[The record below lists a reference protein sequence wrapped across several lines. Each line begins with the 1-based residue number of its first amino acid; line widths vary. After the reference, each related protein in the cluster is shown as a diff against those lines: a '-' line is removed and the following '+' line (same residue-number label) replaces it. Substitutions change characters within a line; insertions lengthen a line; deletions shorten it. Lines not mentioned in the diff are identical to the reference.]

1 MNDNW
6 KVWWWTRSNSWRAEF
21 LDVLLGKLD
30 TSCEPR
36 RFALSQQTPSR
47 KRSSSFRQ
55 GIGQVAW
62 AVRHLFFPVPWEEKK
77 QLVFDASIDGSST
90 SLGKLTEQDC
100 GWLQKQA
107 PGWDWMTCTWP
118 EPCLLESVRK
128 SRGDATGT
136 TGCFLTRLSLEVTHP
151 SSGFEDYIFLYAHRV
166 RRLVLLPPTWVHL
179 L

>member
-1 MNDNW
+1 
-6 KVWWWTRSNSWRAEF
+6 
-21 LDVLLGKLD
+21 
-30 TSCEPR
+30 
-36 RFALSQQTPSR
+36 
-47 KRSSSFRQ
+47 
-55 GIGQVAW
+55 
-62 AVRHLFFPVPWEEKK
+62 
-77 QLVFDASIDGSST
+77 
-90 SLGKLTEQDC
+90 
-100 GWLQKQA
+100 LQKQA

-151 SSGFEDYIFLYAHRV
+151 SSGFEGYIFLYAHQV